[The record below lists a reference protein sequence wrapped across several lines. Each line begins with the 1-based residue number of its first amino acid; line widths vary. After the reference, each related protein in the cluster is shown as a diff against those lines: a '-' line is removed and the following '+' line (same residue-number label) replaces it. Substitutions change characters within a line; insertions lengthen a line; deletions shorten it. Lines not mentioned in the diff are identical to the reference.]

1 VPDGCDSG
9 RRFDL
14 WRTDHTNADDEDTAP
29 CLQCW
34 KGYGGAAAVSQ
45 KRRRVEV
52 LRSLH
57 SRLTSER
64 ERFDGAAAA
73 TAAAAAGTSAAPA
86 TPGPRSP
93 RGAAG
98 GEAEADVAFAAFDPR
113 TATAI
118 APAEWPPR
126 PATTYSHLSGSLT
139 RRRPQSQSQSQVQG
153 RGPTPSTALPSIG
166 SPAIGALA
174 AALDPGLTGPGPA
187 AGKFDPEATLREL
200 QQLPLYTGQ
209 VAHIERIAASAAR
222 FDVLARPLA
231 PPLQSTLDAVGLGAF
246 FAHQAAGIN
255 AAREGHHV
263 MLSTSTSSGKSLV

>member
-1 VPDGCDSG
+1 MPDGCDSG

-14 WRTDHTNADDEDTAP
+14 WRTDHANADDEDTAP
-29 CLQCW
+29 CLQCR

-64 ERFDGAAAA
+64 ERFDGAGAA
-73 TAAAAAGTSAAPA
+73 TAAAAAAGASAAPA

-98 GEAEADVAFAAFDPR
+98 GEAGAEVACAAFDPR

-118 APAEWPPR
+118 APAAWPPR

-153 RGPTPSTALPSIG
+153 RGPTPSTSLPSIG
-166 SPAIGALA
+166 SPAIGSLA
-174 AALDPGLTGPGPA
+174 PGLAGPGPA

-200 QQLPLYTGQ
+200 TQLPLYTGQ

-222 FDVLARPLA
+222 FNVLARPLA
-231 PPLQSTLDAVGLGAF
+231 PPLQSTLDAVDLGAF